1 MGLNILHGLAVVGVF
16 MLNFV
21 IYEVIIAIIQAA
33 ILLPFFKVERVSEKA
48 AERAFLINILA
59 GYAAFST
66 LIVLYC
72 TNVWRL
78 IPLPS

>member
-21 IYEVIIAIIQAA
+21 IYEVIIALIQAA
-33 ILLPFFKVERVSEKA
+33 ILLPFFKAKCVSDKV
-48 AERAFLINILA
+48 AERAFALNILV